1 MQLQLKQINIS
12 PEQIS
17 QAEFLRER
25 EIKDGW
31 EYQLD
36 RQGNVMKDSLG
47 NDIKIDKIIKV
58 RARYFETIQTKSS
71 QILGEVVYID
81 LNTNQVF
88 KTFPIDSGFV
98 FENIY
103 ATFRGDERAL
113 LNEDR
118 DFIRNRMIPFPSNEQ
133 MVYDTGEDLK
143 AKLKD
148 IISRFRIPN

>member
-1 MQLQLKQINIS
+1 
-12 PEQIS
+12 
-17 QAEFLRER
+17 
-25 EIKDGW
+25 
-31 EYQLD
+31 
-36 RQGNVMKDSLG
+36 LG

-148 IISRFRIPN
+148 IISRFRISD